1 MSLASVF
8 MRDEWVAAAKED
20 DFIDLQ
26 PLDAVFWIPA
36 GASFW
41 FESPPHQ
48 NDAPAGIQK
57 TAGASFWFESP
68 PLKGWAAGKMI
79 PRHEMFFEKE
89 IL

>member
-1 MSLASVF
+1 MSNNFLASVF

-41 FESPPHQ
+41 FESPP
-48 NDAPAGIQK
+48 
-57 TAGASFWFESP
+57 
-68 PLKGWAAGKMI
+68 LKGWAAGQMV

>member
-20 DFIDLQ
+20 DFIVLQ

-36 GASFW
+36 G
-41 FESPPHQ
+41 
-48 NDAPAGIQK
+48 G
-57 TAGASFWFESP
+57 SFWFESP
-68 PLKGWAAGKMI
+68 PLKGWAAGQMVF
-79 PRHEMFFEKE
+79 RHEMFFEKE

>member
-36 GASFW
+36 G
-41 FESPPHQ
+41 
-48 NDAPAGIQK
+48 G
-57 TAGASFWFESP
+57 SFWFESP
-68 PLKGWAAGKMI
+68 PLKGWAAGQMVF
-79 PRHEMFFEKE
+79 RHEMFFEKE